1 MRYHIRHETE
11 YAYAE
16 SVSMGYNAAHL
27 KPRSAPRQTPIE
39 SAIEL
44 TPAPDVINERVDYF
58 GNTATYFTIQ
68 QWHTT
73 MLVTATARVDVEPM
87 PPLMLNVSPP
97 WEQVRDKVEK
107 TRSTECLDAYAMS
120 FESPMCPET
129 PGVRAFAEPSF
140 PPGRPILE
148 AASDLTARIY
158 HEFSYDPATTT
169 VATPLAQV
177 LDQRS
182 GVCQDFA
189 HLFIAAVRS
198 MELPCRY
205 VSGYLRTFRDP
216 AQQLVGADA
225 THAWASV
232 YADQFGWIDF
242 DPTNNQVVSDHHITT
257 AWGRDFGDVSPV
269 KGLILGGGDH
279 TVDVRVTVTPEGEMA
294 GV

>member
-16 SVSMGYNAAHL
+16 AVTMGYNAAHL
-27 KPRSAPRQTPIE
+27 KPRSAPRQRPLDA
-39 SAIEL
+39 AIDL
-44 TPAPDVINERVDYF
+44 SPAADVLNERTDYF

-68 QWHTT
+68 QWHTR
-73 MLVTATARVDVEPM
+73 MVVTASARVEVEPM
-87 PPLMLNVSPP
+87 PALMLNVSSP
-97 WEQVRDKVEK
+97 WEHVRDKVS
-107 TRSTECLDAYAMS
+107 TDRSAECLDAYAMS

-129 PGVRAFAEPSF
+129 PGVLAFAEPSF
-140 PPGRPILE
+140 PKGRPILE
-148 AASDLTARIY
+148 AASDLTSRIFT
-158 HEFSYDPATTT
+158 EFAYDPSTTT
-169 VATPLAQV
+169 VATPLTQV

-198 MELPCRY
+198 MGLPCRY
-205 VSGYLRTFRDP
+205 VSGYLRTFNGNGE
-216 AQQLVGADA
+216 QLVGADA

-242 DPTNNQVVSDHHITT
+242 DPTNNKVVSDHHVTI
-257 AWGRDFGDVSPV
+257 AWGRDFVDVSPV

-279 TVDVRVTVTPEGEMA
+279 TVDVRVTVTPESTD
-294 GV
+294 